1 VDGHLYQRGRS
12 KAWYLL
18 YDVPVAPG
26 EKRRQRNVRIG
37 RMPKAEAEARK
48 RELLR
53 RIDEGLEA
61 KPVALK
67 AEDYVAGWLESV
79 RHSLA
84 AKTHERYASLLRKH
98 VVPVIGG
105 ILIGRVTSDHIET
118 IYDRLRA
125 KGLSQRTC
133 LHVHRVLH
141 TAFADAVR
149 RKKLK
154 ENVVGQLRAPRVDM
168 RELTPVSFDQMRTL
182 IRAAE
187 ETRLAVPVA
196 LAAVTGLRR
205 GELLAL
211 RWRNVR
217 LDKQGSLYITE
228 ALEQT
233 RELGVRFK
241 APKGKSRRLIPLSR
255 EGVSIL
261 SAHKTHQ
268 EHERQ
273 GIASYADHDLVFC
286 NPDGAPW
293 APDTF
298 SKQFSAIAATARL
311 RGFRFHD
318 IRHAFAT
325 LTLADGRPIKEVQL
339 LLGHSTASTTLSF
352 YARPVQGLGREAVG
366 KLSRSLLRKGS
377 RASLPNVTKSP

>member
-1 VDGHLYQRGRS
+1 MEGHLYQRGKT

-18 YDVPVAPG
+18 YDVPVAQG

-48 RELLR
+48 REFLR
-53 RIDEGLEA
+53 RIDEGLES
-61 KPVALK
+61 KPVPLS
-67 AEDYVAGWLESV
+67 AEDYLTAWLESV

-84 AKTHERYASLLRKH
+84 AKTSERYASLLRKH
-98 VVPVIGG
+98 AIPVIGG
-105 ILIGRVTSDHIET
+105 IQISRITSDHIEV
-118 IYDRLRA
+118 IYDRLRS

-149 RKKLK
+149 RRKLK
-154 ENVVGQLRAPRVDM
+154 ENVVGQLRAPRVDTH
-168 RELTPVSFDQMRTL
+168 ELTPVSSDQMRTL
-182 IRAAE
+182 IRAAQG
-187 ETRLAVPVA
+187 TRLAVPVA
-196 LAAVTGLRR
+196 VAAVTGLRR

-241 APKGKSRRLIPLSR
+241 PPKGKSRRLIPLSR
-255 EGVSIL
+255 EGVAIL
-261 SAHKTHQ
+261 AAHKVHQ
-268 EHERQ
+268 DCERQ
-273 GIASYADHDLVFC
+273 HVGESFADNDLVFC

-293 APDTF
+293 PPDTF
-298 SKQFSAIAATARL
+298 SKQFSTIATAVGL

-325 LTLADGRPIKEVQL
+325 LTLADGRPVKEVQL
-339 LLGHSTASTTLSF
+339 LLGHSTANTTLSF
-352 YARPVQGLGREAVG
+352 YARPVQGLGREAVS
-366 KLSRSLLRKGS
+366 KLSRSLLRIRKG
-377 RASLPNVTKSP
+377 